1 MTRLFSDA
9 TAQRPWWRNLL
20 ESGPAEL
27 TGKDAGLIALFLRL
41 GIGAVFLVGGW
52 WKLSRALDP
61 ARADALVARYTAP
74 NGYINA
80 FFQDYLFSGGWI
92 SPWMFLTALSALELV
107 AGIALILGL
116 LVRPFAIL
124 FGLLVWS
131 FVAAL
136 PVLTAPGLGV
146 EDGTFLTPS
155 LIVQIRDIGLS
166 GMCFVLVAAGSG
178 KWSLDASVINRGAH
192 PLPLNWSV
200 FGLLLRLSVAVV
212 FIAGGAFFGLDH
224 VKSWS
229 SLPILLIVIG
239 VVMASGHGVRL
250 AAGAALAV
258 VLVYCLN
265 AINVDKA
272 LWDNFNA
279 VKREIAFIAAAA
291 VLLRFSGGPAFRVG
305 KLFEEPRDVLFGP
318 SQTHTQ
324 A

>member
-1 MTRLFSDA
+1 MTRLISDA
-9 TAQRPWWRNLL
+9 ATQRSWWRILFG
-20 ESGPAEL
+20 SGPAEL
-27 TGKDAGLIALFLRL
+27 SGKEAGLIALCLRL
-41 GIGAVFLVGGW
+41 GIGAVFLIGGW

-92 SPWMFLTALSALELV
+92 TPWAFLTALSALELV
-107 AGIALILGL
+107 AGVALILGL

-136 PVLTAPGLGV
+136 PVLTAPGVGV
-146 EDGTFLTPS
+146 EGGTFLTPS

-166 GMCFVLVAAGSG
+166 GMCFALAAAGSG
-178 KWSLDASVINRGAH
+178 RWSLDANLLNRGGTPAG
-192 PLPLNWSV
+192 LNWSV

-212 FIAGGAFFGLDH
+212 FIAGGAFYGLDH

-229 SLPILLIVIG
+229 SLPILLLAVG
-239 VVMASGHGVRL
+239 LVMASGHGVRL

-258 VLVYCLN
+258 VLIYCAN
-265 AINVDKA
+265 AVSFEKS

-279 VKREIAFIAAAA
+279 VKREIAFIAAAL
-291 VLLRFSGGPAFRVG
+291 VLLRFSGGPAFRVS
-305 KLFEEPRDVLFGP
+305 KMFEAPQDVLFGP
-318 SQTHTQ
+318 SQSRNQ

>member
-9 TAQRPWWRNLL
+9 TTQRSWWRTPIDP
-20 ESGPAEL
+20 GPAEL
-27 TGKDAGLIALFLRL
+27 TVKGAGLIALFLRL
-41 GIGAVFLVGGW
+41 GIGAVFLIGGW

-80 FFQDYLFSGGWI
+80 FFQDYLFTGGWI
-92 SPWMFLTALSALELV
+92 SPWTFLTALSALELV

-136 PVLTAPGLGV
+136 PVFTAPGLGV
-146 EDGTFLTPS
+146 DGGTFLTPS

-166 GMCFVLVAAGSG
+166 GMCFVLAAAGSG
-178 KWSLDASVINRGAH
+178 KWSLDASIMKRGGR

-200 FGLLLRLSVAVV
+200 FGLLLRLSVAAV

-229 SLPILLIVIG
+229 SLPVLLLAIG
-239 VVMASGHGVRL
+239 LVMASGHGVRL

-265 AINVDKA
+265 AINLDKT

-279 VKREIAFIAAAA
+279 VKREIAFIAAAL
-291 VLLRFSGGPAFRVG
+291 VLLRFSGGPAFRVS
-305 KLFEEPRDVLFGP
+305 KLFEAPQDVLFGP
-318 SQTHTQ
+318 SQNHKQ